1 MAKCT
6 PSSSR
11 PGTGRSRGTREP
23 SASTT
28 ASYSSRSS
36 SALTSTPTST
46 PRRSSPPSSTSCCTR
61 RSTIHFSILK
71 SGTPKRTRPP
81 AASSRSNSVT
91 ACPSRR
97 SCCAA
102 AMPAGPLPTTAT
114 DMPVSCCG
122 GCGTT
127 QPSDHA
133 RLTIAFSICLIV
145 TASPSRISST
155 HDASHG
161 AGHRRPVN
169 SGKLFVA
176 CSWRIASSQRPRYT
190 RSFQSGIRLPSGQ
203 PLWQNGTPHSMHR
216 APCSASSVSGRCRTN
231 SLKSLTRSSGA
242 RSGTPTRWT
251 FTKARNSPI
260 ERHLLGRV
268 EALAAD
274 RDGLLR
280 RLFLLLGELLE
291 HAAVVLGKHLDELR
305 CELVPLVEHPPAD
318 RRVGARDVLGDEV
331 AHLDRIRLVHRAEV
345 LDVGRVDLGAEGPVL
360 VEHERQAAAHAG
372 GEVAPGRPEDD
383 DAAAGHV
390 LAAVVADRLDDGD
403 RAGVADAEALAGD
416 AAEERL
422 ALRRAVQRD
431 VADHHVV
438 LGLERRVQR
447 RAHRERPPRHA
458 PAPR

>member
-1 MAKCT
+1 MT
-6 PSSSR
+6 
-11 PGTGRSRGTREP
+11 
-23 SASTT
+23 
-28 ASYSSRSS
+28 
-36 SALTSTPTST
+36 
-46 PRRSSPPSSTSCCTR
+46 
-61 RSTIHFSILK
+61 HFSILK

-81 AASSRSNSVT
+81 AASSRSYRTT
-91 ACPSRR
+91 AWPARR

-114 DMPVSCCG
+114 EWPVSTCG
-122 GCGTT
+122 GCGVTH
-127 QPSDHA
+127 PSDHA

-190 RSFQSGIRLPSGQ
+190 RSFQSGMRLPSGQ
-203 PLWQNGTPHSMHR
+203 PLWQNGTPHSMQR

-251 FTKARNSPI
+251 FTKARSSPI

-268 EALAAD
+268 EALAAG

-280 RLFLLLGELLE
+280 RLVLLLGEQLE
-291 HAAVVLGKHLDELR
+291 DAAVILRKHLDELR
-305 CELVPLVEHPPAD
+305 CDLVPLVEHPLAD

-345 LDVGRVDLGAEGPVL
+345 LDVGRVDLGAEGPL
-360 VEHERQAAAHAG
+360 PGGPQPPARRSGG
-372 GEVAPGRPEDD
+372 GESCPRSPG
-383 DAAAGHV
+383 G
-390 LAAVVADRLDDGD
+390 
-403 RAGVADAEALAGD
+403 
-416 AAEERL
+416 
-422 ALRRAVQRD
+422 
-431 VADHHVV
+431 
-438 LGLERRVQR
+438 
-447 RAHRERPPRHA
+447 
-458 PAPR
+458 